1 MYLKPLEIAET
12 LHIDR
17 RKVYERIRQM
27 KEYVGY
33 GKVYPPSALLSDDR
47 TIRVDIDA
55 FVDFCNT
62 HEIRK

>member
-1 MYLKPLEIAET
+1 MYLKPLELAEL

-27 KEYVGY
+27 KECVGY

-47 TIRVDIDA
+47 TLRVDIDA
-55 FVDFCNT
+55 FCDFCNR
-62 HEIRK
+62 HK